1 MPNVGRFNQM
11 NSISSTGKSGGAAKA
26 GAAAGK
32 AAAAAASGAGAK
44 GPVEKAGD
52 TVTLS
57 GVIGQAG
64 AASGTIAIPQ
74 DSAGPLK
81 KTPHSDALLKA
92 GKELS
97 KEKRQDSTC
106 KCISENLFEKFM
118 SDFKSLPEAK

>member
-1 MPNVGRFNQM
+1 MPNIGRFNQT
-11 NSISSTGKSGGAAKA
+11 NSISSTSKSGGAAKA

-32 AAAAAASGAGAK
+32 AAAAGASAAGSK
-44 GPVEKAGD
+44 GPVAKAGD

-81 KTPHSDALLKA
+81 KSQHADALLKA
-92 GKELS
+92 GKELTV
-97 KEKRQDSTC
+97 EKRQDCTC
-106 KCISENLFEKFM
+106 KCISEDLFKKFM
-118 SDFKSLPEAK
+118 NEFQSLPEAM